1 MSNIYIL
8 VDDILKA
15 RFFFPFNQ
23 QASIKTD
30 SNVIYITTRLTC
42 YFYLKWSKNIEN
54 VIFIKKSK
62 NGIQDVSIPDLNNT
76 IAVLNGRQSLGDAK
90 RNFSEVYASLAETFL
105 ARPSISQQDT
115 LIIFGGN
122 HVTAKATEAFFSQFG
137 VKKLFCEISNLPNK
151 MIFDPQGVNAQSILF
166 QHPEILDSLD
176 CPTDVEH
183 QKWIEDYIDY
193 KSKPIPQS
201 KVNLADYAII
211 SIDSLLCSLGFL
223 IKEDSLS
230 FASKCNM
237 LLDKFRRKVYLN
249 FGVEADLN
257 ERYVF
262 FPTQVRSD
270 TQLRINS
277 DVDNLEAIK
286 IITEKEST
294 PIFVK
299 IHPAESDADLIK
311 EYKELENKGKIKLV
325 NNNTIE
331 LIKKSQKVYTI
342 NSTVGLESMI
352 LNKDTTVLGRA
363 IYSNFDNKRLKQYI
377 HSYLM
382 DFNYFG
388 CNVLNQSHMDKMGY
402 LANLGL
408 SNEI

>member
-1 MSNIYIL
+1 MLIL

-15 RFFFPFNQ
+15 RFFFPFSKKL
-23 QASIKTD
+23 SISPD
-30 SNVIYITTRLTC
+30 NDVIYITTRLTC
-42 YFYLKWSKNIEN
+42 YIYLKYTKKIEN
-54 VIFIKKSK
+54 VFFIKRIV
-62 NGIQDVSIPDLNNT
+62 NDYDDLITPELSNT
-76 IAVLNGRQSLGDAK
+76 IAVLNGRQTLQDANINY
-90 RNFSEVYASLAETFL
+90 REVYSSLVKTFSIE
-105 ARPSISQQDT
+105 PNISQQDT

-122 HVTAKATEAFFSQFG
+122 HVTAKATEAYFSQFG
-137 VKKLFCEISNLPNK
+137 VKKLFCEISNLPEK

-166 QHPEILDSLD
+166 KNPEILDSLD
-176 CPTDVEH
+176 VPAEIDH
-183 QKWIEDYIDY
+183 QKWIEHYIDY

-230 FASKCNM
+230 FVSKCNM

-249 FGVEADLN
+249 FGVKADLN

-277 DVDNLEAIK
+277 DIDNIEAIK
-286 IITEKEST
+286 IITEQESI
-294 PIFVK
+294 PVFVK
-299 IHPAESDADLIK
+299 IHPAESDAELIK
-311 EYKELENKGKIKLV
+311 KYKELENEGKIKIV

-331 LIKKSQKVYTI
+331 LIKNSQKVYTI

-363 IYSNFDNKRLKQYI
+363 IYSNFDDKRLKQYI